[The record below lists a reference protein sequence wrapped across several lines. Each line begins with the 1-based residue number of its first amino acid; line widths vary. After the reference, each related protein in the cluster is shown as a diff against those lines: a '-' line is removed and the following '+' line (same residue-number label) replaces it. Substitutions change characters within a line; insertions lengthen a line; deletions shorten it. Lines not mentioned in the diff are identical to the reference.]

1 MPGIFLSSIYRGNCL
16 VANNRCGWF
25 ALQWE
30 LCSCM
35 LLQGAWHTISSDGDT
50 DLDKVDLD
58 KCKWTTKNQ
67 YILVI
72 GSFLLVVLAL
82 LPPLFVCGNSYL
94 SLALSDSKWN
104 LSFTQ
109 PVSVSYL
116 PSPWIHRGSVLQTDY
131 PYKNDVRWVT
141 AFSKVHVW
149 PWIKCPSTD
158 PPLDSCGLV

>member
-50 DLDKVDLD
+50 DLDKIDLD

-82 LPPLFVCGNSYL
+82 LPL
-94 SLALSDSKWN
+94 SLSVATLTYPWLCPIPNGTSHLLNPSVFPTSPFPEFTVGLSYKLTILIKMMWDEWLHFQRCMFGLGSNARAPIRHWI
-104 LSFTQ
+104 
-109 PVSVSYL
+109 PVV
-116 PSPWIHRGSVLQTDY
+116 
-131 PYKNDVRWVT
+131 
-141 AFSKVHVW
+141 
-149 PWIKCPSTD
+149 
-158 PPLDSCGLV
+158 